1 MKWYKIYAVVALGAM
16 IFSSCGSSKK
26 MEKSPIETFV
36 MPCSEMVSGDGL
48 LRAWASGKSD
58 NEMTARKKAQ
68 TAASADLA
76 AMLGKMVNATTEDYT
91 TNLAE
96 GRMGLSK
103 SLLNDK
109 TKVAISQSL
118 KGAKIVCDRW
128 VKDDSTG
135 QYTNYLV
142 LELRGEEYLKTLY
155 EELNK
160 SGVTEVDKELLK
172 ELFFKNIE
180 KSAKK

>member
-1 MKWYKIYAVVALGAM
+1 MKWYKIYAVVTFVTMVL
-16 IFSSCGSSKK
+16 SSCGSSKK

-36 MPCSEMVSGDGL
+36 MPCSDMVSGDGL

-76 AMLGKMVNATTEDYT
+76 AMLEKMVKATTEDYT

-96 GRMGLSK
+96 GRTGLSK

-109 TKVAISQSL
+109 TKIAVNQSL

-128 VKDDSTG
+128 EKNDSTG

-142 LELRGEEYLKTLY
+142 LELRGEEYLKSLY
-155 EELNK
+155 EELKN
-160 SGVTEVDKELLK
+160 SGITEVDKELLK
-172 ELFFKNIE
+172 TLFFKNIE
-180 KSAKK
+180 KKK